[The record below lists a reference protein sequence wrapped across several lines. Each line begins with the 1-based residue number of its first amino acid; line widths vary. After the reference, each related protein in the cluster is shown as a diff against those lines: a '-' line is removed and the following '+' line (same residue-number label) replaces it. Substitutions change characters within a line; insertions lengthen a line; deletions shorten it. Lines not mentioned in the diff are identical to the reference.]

1 MSVHINKAQETFEL
15 LLKTVEELK
24 TVLKKNDPNAIESV
38 KKYIRSMVDTLGDH
52 LERDIDL
59 AQYISNR

>member
-15 LLKTVEELK
+15 ILKTVEELK
-24 TVLKKNDPNAIESV
+24 TGLKNDPNTIENV
-38 KKYIRSMVDTLGDH
+38 KKYIRFMVGTLGDH
-52 LERDIDL
+52 LERDVDL

>member
-15 LLKTVEELK
+15 ILKTVEELK
-24 TVLKKNDPNAIESV
+24 TGLKNDPNALESV
-38 KKYIRSMVDTLGDH
+38 KKYIRFMVATLGDH
-52 LERDIDL
+52 LERDVDV